1 MDYRKTLAINAA
13 IVVALLLGLI
23 VILKTISKR
32 LERKEAEKEQ
42 AIQLPDVSKR
52 GGSARVISEFWDSIP
67 DSQSVLSYED
77 SHGDFLRNHNR
88 DLKRELYLDDEP
100 AMVDYLVSEDSVHV
114 SDESVSVLIF
124 PYEIDEIGVSDD
136 SVVEV
141 EVNDGNRSFVAV
153 RAKRPFSKTT
163 SLTAISS
170 YGKVYSYIL
179 DYVKTPSKTI
189 LCAERGE
196 LQSIAKVDTVEVS
209 DNYTI
214 HLDFSNTIDFFVY
227 QKKYFL
233 TSNGIKDAVNLEVIE
248 NHNSI
253 LRMKASIP
261 FDKTEQLT
269 VVDEKGF
276 VYPFIVKYGRYPGRL
291 TVSIREP
298 GVESRG
304 YLWNWR
310 VDDSDKTLLR
320 MQTQLFSG
328 FCCLATLVLILFVI
342 VITQRV
348 RIKNCRK
355 GINHINWQIELLE
368 RYRKDLQQKLN
379 GSPADEWN
387 QENSKNGYEKK
398 YINKSYPWNEC
409 VSVSFRLNN
418 DEALYRMAFESTSG
432 HLVIYSDVPVPRRVV
447 EVVERA
453 LNDELD
459 REELWSELSLALSLP
474 VDFLKDTIIVSDS
487 GWVHLKESDATF
499 LSIWPNSV
507 FAEDVIK
514 GEHNRLWYLFRKDEK
529 TAQKI
534 FDPGLFHPES
544 DGAAFGSGEP
554 FDESDALVPTDMD
567 GPSAVDFDSE
577 EHTDV

>member
-42 AIQLPDVSKR
+42 VILIPTPTKPKESKGVSDYWE
-52 GGSARVISEFWDSIP
+52 SIHASPSELSDEEPVKDILRRRNRNMKSENFWNG
-67 DSQSVLSYED
+67 E
-77 SHGDFLRNHNR
+77 
-88 DLKRELYLDDEP
+88 RE
-100 AMVDYLVSEDSVHV
+100 MVDYLCDEDLVHV
-114 SDESVSVLIF
+114 SDELYSLLIF
-124 PYEIDEIGVSDD
+124 PNKVDVINVSGDELIDVDVYQQD
-136 SVVEV
+136 
-141 EVNDGNRSFVAV
+141 RSLIAV
-153 RAKRPFSKTT
+153 RAVEPFSKTT
-163 SLTAISS
+163 SFSAKTSD
-170 YGKVYSYIL
+170 GVVYTYTL
-179 DYVKTPSKTI
+179 DYVKAPSKTI
-189 LCAERGE
+189 LCAEKNDLKR
-196 LQSIAKVDTVEVS
+196 IAKVDTVEVS
-209 DNYTI
+209 DFFIT
-214 HLDFSNTIDFFVY
+214 HLNFDNSLRCFVY
-227 QKKYFL
+227 EHSAFL
-233 TSNGIKDAVNLEVIE
+233 IGKGTRGGEYLDIAEKN
-248 NHNSI
+248 NSI
-253 LRMKASIP
+253 LRISSDEP
-261 FDKTEQLT
+261 FQKTKPLI
-269 VVDEKGF
+269 VMDNKGA
-276 VYPFIVKYGRYPGRL
+276 VYPFIVKYNNNPRQLTIRVHEPKLNSTRY
-291 TVSIREP
+291 
-298 GVESRG
+298 
-304 YLWNWR
+304 
-310 VDDSDKTLLR
+310 
-320 MQTQLFSG
+320 SG
-328 FCCLATLVLILFVI
+328 FGHLLSEISQNKNIILFGFCGLAALVLILFVI

-398 YINKSYPWNEC
+398 YINKSYLWNEC

-432 HLVIYSDVPVPRRVV
+432 HLGIYSDVPVPRRVV

-474 VDFLKDTIIVSDS
+474 VDFLKDTIIVSVF

-499 LSIWPNSV
+499 LGIWPNSV
-507 FAEDVIK
+507 FADDVIK
-514 GEHNRLWYLFRKDEK
+514 SEQNRLWYLFYQDEK
-529 TAQKI
+529 SHKQEI
-534 FDPGLFHPES
+534 FDPDLFHPES
-544 DGAAFGSGEP
+544 DGVAFRSGEP

-577 EHTDV
+577 ENTDV